1 MMAVTPYVEVW
12 LILVVDG
19 VDLGFFFFYVKL
31 RVISW
36 NVRGLNN
43 PKKREFVKYWLRNWK
58 CDMVCLQETNLAEV
72 DLQLVRSL

>member
-1 MMAVTPYVEVW
+1 M
-12 LILVVDG
+12 LIWVL
-19 VDLGFFFFYVKL
+19 FFFYVKL

-43 PKKREFVKYWLRNWK
+43 PKKREFVKYWLKNWK
-58 CDMVCLQETNLAEV
+58 CDTVCLQETNLVEV

>member
-1 MMAVTPYVEVW
+1 M
-12 LILVVDG
+12 
-19 VDLGFFFFYVKL
+19 KL

-72 DLQLVRSL
+72 DL